1 MISISEWTGKHQF
14 FGQNTQQTRL
24 LLIFF
29 YKNEGTIFI
38 LFYTWWESKWLWYF
52 QATNMWILY
61 HIMSNMS
68 ETWIMQLSER
78 YKDGVSDK

>member
-38 LFYTWWESKWLWYF
+38 YF
-52 QATNMWILY
+52 TFGENP
-61 HIMSNMS
+61 
-68 ETWIMQLSER
+68 
-78 YKDGVSDK
+78 SDCDTFKLRLCGYRII